1 MENSKPLRAKADG
14 VARGSEGDMSIGS
27 KIKDLCSDNDI
38 SVRELSKRVGVAD
51 TSLYNYTNDRSYPNA
66 QVLYEIA
73 QYFGVTMES
82 FWK

>member
-1 MENSKPLRAKADG
+1 
-14 VARGSEGDMSIGS
+14 MSIGS

-38 SVRELSKRVGVAD
+38 SVRELSKRVGIAD

-66 QVLYEIA
+66 QVLYDIA

-82 FWK
+82 FWQ

>member
-1 MENSKPLRAKADG
+1 MVGAVAKQSK
-14 VARGSEGDMSIGS
+14 ECEMSIGS

-38 SVRELSKRVGVAD
+38 SVRELAHRVGISD
-51 TSLYNYTNDRSYPNA
+51 TSLYNYVNDRSYPNC
-66 QVLYEIA
+66 QTLYDIA